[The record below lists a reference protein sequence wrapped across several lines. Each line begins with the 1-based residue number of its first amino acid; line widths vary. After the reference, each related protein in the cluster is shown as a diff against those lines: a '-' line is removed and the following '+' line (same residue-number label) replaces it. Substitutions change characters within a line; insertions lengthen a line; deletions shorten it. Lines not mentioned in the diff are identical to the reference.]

1 MPDYY
6 NPENRNK
13 NSSRSGNKN
22 NSRSGINKRSS
33 DRSDYASDYRSG
45 RGTPRSG
52 RDYVVRRRK
61 ARRNRSIARLL
72 ASLVMLLVVVAGGMF
87 IWSKRDNIISSM
99 SAFTGFFAAESGDKT
114 PDGSD
119 DPGNNTSHSTED
131 SDAEPDETV
140 APTPVPSYGADGYD
154 FNLTPLVGPYVGDER
169 AIVFIDPGH
178 GGIDGGAPGYLGD
191 GTRIAESGVVLD
203 IAEKLQT
210 ELAQMNIETYMMRE
224 DDTFISLYARV
235 ARASMLALDYM
246 SAHQPELV
254 DDRDYIADMKEKLM
268 VPVEINSDNPSS
280 GGFGFMKG
288 YGMSSE
294 QMKLV
299 DLQQNCLNVIFVSIH
314 CNGHDFNESLRG
326 MQVFY
331 CDDTVVEEDEAQG
344 LAEQTEPVGN
354 NVYRNRDNERNKKL
368 AQHIYDRTV
377 GQVPS
382 LGATNAGA
390 PVLGGNYAVLREHG
404 LAGALI
410 EVAYMT
416 NSSDL
421 QLLLD
426 SANQQK
432 IAAGIASGIDE
443 YFSELF
449 NS

>member
-13 NSSRSGNKN
+13 NSSKSGHRN
-22 NSRSGINKRSS
+22 NSRSTINKRSS
-33 DRSDYASDYRSG
+33 DSPEYHSG
-45 RGTPRSG
+45 RGRTRSG

-61 ARRNRSIARLL
+61 VRRNRSIARLL

-87 IWSKRDNIISSM
+87 IWSKRDNIISSI
-99 SAFTGFFAAESGDKT
+99 SAFTGFFVAESGDKT

-119 DPGNNTSHSTED
+119 DPGNNTSHTTED

-354 NVYRNRDNERNKKL
+354 NVYRNRDNERNRKL
-368 AQHIYDRTV
+368 AQYIYDGTV

-382 LGATNAGA
+382 LGATNAGE

>member
-1 MPDYY
+1 
-6 NPENRNK
+6 
-13 NSSRSGNKN
+13 
-22 NSRSGINKRSS
+22 
-33 DRSDYASDYRSG
+33 
-45 RGTPRSG
+45 
-52 RDYVVRRRK
+52 
-61 ARRNRSIARLL
+61 
-72 ASLVMLLVVVAGGMF
+72 
-87 IWSKRDNIISSM
+87 
-99 SAFTGFFAAESGDKT
+99 
-114 PDGSD
+114 
-119 DPGNNTSHSTED
+119 
-131 SDAEPDETV
+131 
-140 APTPVPSYGADGYD
+140 
-154 FNLTPLVGPYVGDER
+154 
-169 AIVFIDPGH
+169 
-178 GGIDGGAPGYLGD
+178 
-191 GTRIAESGVVLD
+191 
-203 IAEKLQT
+203 
-210 ELAQMNIETYMMRE
+210 
-224 DDTFISLYARV
+224 
-235 ARASMLALDYM
+235 
-246 SAHQPELV
+246 
-254 DDRDYIADMKEKLM
+254 MKEKLM

-354 NVYRNRDNERNKKL
+354 NVYRNRDNERNRKL
-368 AQHIYDRTV
+368 AQHIYDGTV

-382 LGATNAGA
+382 LGATNAGE

-432 IAAGIASGIDE
+432 IAAV
-443 YFSELF
+443 LPPV
-449 NS
+449 